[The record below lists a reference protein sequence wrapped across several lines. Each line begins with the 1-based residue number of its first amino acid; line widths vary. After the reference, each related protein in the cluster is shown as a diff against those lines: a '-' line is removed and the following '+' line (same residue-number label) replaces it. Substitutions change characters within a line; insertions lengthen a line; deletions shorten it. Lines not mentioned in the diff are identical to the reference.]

1 MNDSFFILLNFG
13 AACTAL
19 SFSFDQSMSEQG
31 DDWETD
37 PDFVNDLSEKDRRW
51 ASRAVKDSLDRIDNV
66 DMEKVRQETIKND
79 AEVKNRLQTSVTKPS
94 HGYGGRF
101 GVMVDRMDKS
111 AEDWNYVSEV
121 PKHSSQ
127 LDHKFGFGG
136 KHGVDTGRQDKSA
149 LGWDHT
155 EKLCIHPS
163 QQKVTVDVKGNV
175 NCNQWMKQPQQTTGN
190 KNDILRKLPSPVMPA
205 KKGFSAKDKNEETK
219 TKKKADW
226 KPAVA
231 DEVVTCEDSSS
242 RQEALKEELSLCKA
256 SSLKSRFE
264 NLILNT
270 ETVGFF
276 LFSLGYCI
284 SSNLMFN
291 GCRPIPATKGLVS
304 TVSKKTAENSAEI
317 ALQPE
322 GKIETV
328 DKLQSEMK
336 EANEEACQPVV
347 EEQQQHTLGGN
358 VEKQPLTTSVKEGPA
373 FGDNPMPPQME
384 HFNQT
389 DQDDTDDDV
398 WHPLGEPAHP
408 MADTGVRAVA
418 LYGYEAGD
426 VDEISFEPDDIITNI
441 DKMDVGWW
449 RGMCHGKYGLFPAN
463 YVEERP

>member
-1 MNDSFFILLNFG
+1 MTHFLFSGILG
-13 AACTAL
+13 QRASCCCRVSTAVL
-19 SFSFDQSMSEQG
+19 SFNFDWNMSEQG

-37 PDFVNDLSEKDRRW
+37 PDFENDLSEKDRRW
-51 ASRAVKDSLDRIDNV
+51 ASRTVKDSLDRIGNV
-66 DMEKVRQETIKND
+66 DMEKMRQETIKND
-79 AEVKNRLQTSVTKPS
+79 AEVKNRLQTSTTKPS

-101 GVMVDRMDKS
+101 GVMADRMDKS
-111 AEDWNYVSEV
+111 AEDWNYVGEV
-121 PKHSSQ
+121 AKHSSQ

-149 LGWDHT
+149 LGWDHN

-175 NCNQWMKQPQQTTGN
+175 SSNQWIKQPQQTNGDKKYVLSKFT
-190 KNDILRKLPSPVMPA
+190 SPVMPA
-205 KKGFSAKDKNEETK
+205 KKEFSAQNKNEETK
-219 TKKKADW
+219 TKTKADW

-231 DEVVTCEDSSS
+231 DEVVTCENSNS

-270 ETVGFF
+270 ENVGRCLF
-276 LFSLGYCI
+276 LFCS
-284 SSNLMFN
+284 N
-291 GCRPIPATKGLVS
+291 GCRPTIPTTKGPVS
-304 TVSKKTAENSAEI
+304 TMNKKTAENSREI
-317 ALQPE
+317 ALQSE

-328 DKLQSEMK
+328 DKLEMK
-336 EANEEACQPVV
+336 EIDEKACQPIIE
-347 EEQQQHTLGGN
+347 EEQQ
-358 VEKQPLTTSVKEGPA
+358 KLTSMKEGPT
-373 FGDNPMPPQME
+373 FGDNPMLPPQME
-384 HFNQT
+384 QFNQN
-389 DQDDTDDDV
+389 DIDTDDDV
-398 WHPLGEPAHP
+398 WHPLGEPTHP
-408 MADTGVRAVA
+408 MADTGIRAVA

>member
-1 MNDSFFILLNFG
+1 
-13 AACTAL
+13 
-19 SFSFDQSMSEQG
+19 MSEQG

-51 ASRAVKDSLDRIDNV
+51 ASRAVKDSLDRIGNV

-121 PKHSSQ
+121 SKHSSQ

-175 NCNQWMKQPQQTTGN
+175 SCNQWMKQPQQTTGN
-190 KNDILRKLPSPVMPA
+190 KNDILRKLPSPVMSA
-205 KKGFSAKDKNEETK
+205 KKGMNEEIIYCVCVCVNFEKFEILFEDFLPK
-219 TKKKADW
+219 TKMKKLKRKRKPMYW
-226 KPAVA
+226 KPTVA
-231 DEVVTCEDSSS
+231 GEVVTCEDSSS

-270 ETVGFF
+270 E
-276 LFSLGYCI
+276 
-284 SSNLMFN
+284 NN

-304 TVSKKTAENSAEI
+304 TLNKKTAEKSAEI

-336 EANEEACQPVV
+336 EVNEEACQPVV
-347 EEQQQHTLGGN
+347 EEQQQLTLGGN
-358 VEKQPLTTSVKEGPA
+358 VEKQPLTTSVKEGPT
-373 FGDNPMPPQME
+373 FGDSPMPSQME

-389 DQDDTDDDV
+389 DQHDTDDDA

-418 LYGYEAGD
+418 LYGYEASD

-449 RGMCHGKYGLFPAN
+449 RGMCRGKYGLFPAN

>member
-1 MNDSFFILLNFG
+1 MTHFLFSGILG
-13 AACTAL
+13 QRASCCCRVSTAVL
-19 SFSFDQSMSEQG
+19 SFNFDWNMSEQG

-37 PDFVNDLSEKDRRW
+37 PDFENDLSEKDRRW
-51 ASRAVKDSLDRIDNV
+51 ASRTVKDSLDRIGNV
-66 DMEKVRQETIKND
+66 DMEKMRQETIKND
-79 AEVKNRLQTSVTKPS
+79 AEVKNRLQTSTTKPS

-101 GVMVDRMDKS
+101 GVMADRMDKS
-111 AEDWNYVSEV
+111 AEDWNYVGEV
-121 PKHSSQ
+121 AKHSSQ

-149 LGWDHT
+149 LGWDHN

-175 NCNQWMKQPQQTTGN
+175 SSNQWIKQPQQTNGDKKYVLSKFT
-190 KNDILRKLPSPVMPA
+190 SPVMPA
-205 KKGFSAKDKNEETK
+205 KKEFSAQNKNEETK
-219 TKKKADW
+219 TKTKADVRHFISFKQW

-231 DEVVTCEDSSS
+231 DEVVTCENSNS

-270 ETVGFF
+270 E
-276 LFSLGYCI
+276 
-284 SSNLMFN
+284 NN
-291 GCRPIPATKGLVS
+291 GCRPTIPTTKGPVS
-304 TVSKKTAENSAEI
+304 TMNKKTAENSREI
-317 ALQPE
+317 ALQSE

-328 DKLQSEMK
+328 DKLEMK
-336 EANEEACQPVV
+336 EIDEKACQPIIE
-347 EEQQQHTLGGN
+347 EEQQ
-358 VEKQPLTTSVKEGPA
+358 KLTSMKEGPT
-373 FGDNPMPPQME
+373 FGDNPMLPPQME
-384 HFNQT
+384 QFNQN
-389 DQDDTDDDV
+389 DIDTDDDV
-398 WHPLGEPAHP
+398 WHPLGEPTHP
-408 MADTGVRAVA
+408 MADTGIRAVA